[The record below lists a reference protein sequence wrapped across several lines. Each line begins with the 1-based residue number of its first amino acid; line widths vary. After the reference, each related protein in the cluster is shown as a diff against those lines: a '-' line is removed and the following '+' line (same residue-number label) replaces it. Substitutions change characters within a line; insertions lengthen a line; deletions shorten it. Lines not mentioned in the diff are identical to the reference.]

1 MTSVPRVVVTN
12 DDGIDAPGLVELA
25 AAAVAAGLDVTVVAP
40 DEEASGASAGL
51 SAVYREGKLA
61 LHQAELPGLDIP
73 VYCVQASP
81 SYIAILAG
89 LGTFG
94 RRPELLLS
102 GINRGANAGHAIV
115 HSGTVGAAFTA
126 ANYGIRAMAVSLDV
140 LDAATAD
147 PATGGATLVDQLA
160 RLRDDDL
167 YWDTAGVV
175 VQRLL
180 PLLHDL
186 PEDTILNVN
195 VPNRPLETVAGLRQ
209 VGLAPFGQVRMA
221 VAESGA
227 NYVRIT
233 IEAAT
238 DRRLHGTDI
247 GALADGYVS
256 VTPIG
261 TMRALDLDLH
271 LPSST
276 VDVVA

>member
-1 MTSVPRVVVTN
+1 
-12 DDGIDAPGLVELA
+12 
-25 AAAVAAGLDVTVVAP
+25 
-40 DEEASGASAGL
+40 
-51 SAVYREGKLA
+51 
-61 LHQAELPGLDIP
+61 
-73 VYCVQASP
+73 
-81 SYIAILAG
+81 
-89 LGTFG
+89 
-94 RRPELLLS
+94 
-102 GINRGANAGHAIV
+102 
-115 HSGTVGAAFTA
+115 
-126 ANYGIRAMAVSLDV
+126 MAVPLDV
-140 LDAATAD
+140 LD
-147 PATGGATLVDQLA
+147 PATPAPASGGATLVDQLA

-167 YWDTAGVV
+167 YWDTAGTV

-221 VAESGA
+221 VAEGGA
-227 NYVRIT
+227 NYVGIT

-238 DRRLHGTDI
+238 GRRLHGTDI

-271 LPSST
+271 LPSSI
-276 VDVVA
+276 VDVVNTVD